1 MYYSSAGRL
10 KYSGGDCGQQNHPNV
25 FKNFP
30 PDSDT
35 PLTGSKDL
43 KDRESSVPMIS
54 TSAERNTTNPEQTPE
69 KETALVPVSLKVSTD
84 SPTHGKSQGF
94 DISDLGSAK
103 EESLS
108 AKAEAQ
114 VGTKPPQELPAFE
127 KSQSLTPVTTS
138 TPVLPVTQSTDE
150 KELRVVL
157 DWPSFTA
164 METSK
169 LGEVTGVS
177 LDSTGQ
183 VVVFHRGS
191 RTWNEKLVIKQ
202 IPDH

>member
-1 MYYSSAGRL
+1 M
-10 KYSGGDCGQQNHPNV
+10 
-25 FKNFP
+25 
-30 PDSDT
+30 
-35 PLTGSKDL
+35 
-43 KDRESSVPMIS
+43 
-54 TSAERNTTNPEQTPE
+54 
-69 KETALVPVSLKVSTD
+69 PVSLKVSTD

-103 EESLS
+103 EELPS
-108 AKAEAQ
+108 AKAEVQ
-114 VGTKPPQELPAFE
+114 VGTKPPQEPSAFE
-127 KSQSLTPVTTS
+127 KSQSVIPVTTS

-191 RTWNEKLVIKQ
+191 RTWNKK
-202 IPDH
+202 